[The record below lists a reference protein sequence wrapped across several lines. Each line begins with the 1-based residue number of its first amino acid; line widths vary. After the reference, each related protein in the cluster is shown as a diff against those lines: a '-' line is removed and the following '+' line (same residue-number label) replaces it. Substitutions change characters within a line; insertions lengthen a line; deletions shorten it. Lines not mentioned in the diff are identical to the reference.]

1 MAAYRAN
8 QAGNVE
14 LAVEADT
21 VASAVVALCERV
33 NLPWEGNASELLAEL
48 EVEVKEKVRA
58 SPRAWP
64 GNASALG
71 NRLRRCA
78 PVLRAIG
85 IEVEFGDRASTK
97 DRKRLVVI
105 RRRGG

>member
-21 VASAVVALCERV
+21 VANAVVALCERV
-33 NLPWEGNASELLAEL
+33 ILPWEGSASDLLAEL

-58 SPRAWP
+58 SRAWP

-85 IEVEFGDRASTK
+85 IEVEFGDRATSK